1 MSKSNSSRRQ
11 FLRNTTLLT
20 IGATVVGSKVSKA
33 EPSGEEPCVR
43 TTLDLYGQGPFY
55 TANAPILSNG
65 LLVDENEPGQR
76 MIISGRVLNLDCTE
90 VIPNAIIDIWHAND
104 AGAYDNQGYNLRGK
118 ITTNSEG
125 FYLFETIKPGKYSN
139 GATFRPS
146 HIHIKI
152 TPPGFSEITTQ
163 LYFEGDSDIPGDA
176 AASVTSGQFDATSR
190 IISLV
195 ENKEGKLEGVWD
207 IIVDGDGVIMSND
220 IHLNQ
225 GMIYSVSPNPMVDE
239 LIISY
244 GVFRKANVTLQVFD
258 IKGLLVADIENQQLS
273 PEKYTAVWKP
283 ESDLPLGYYF
293 VILQLDNL
301 QVHYLKVLKNS
312 NKLN

>member
-33 EPSGEEPCVR
+33 EPVGEEPCVR

-125 FYLFETIKPGKYSN
+125 FYLFETIKPGKYLN

-258 IKGLLVADIENQQLS
+258 IKGLLVADIENQQLG